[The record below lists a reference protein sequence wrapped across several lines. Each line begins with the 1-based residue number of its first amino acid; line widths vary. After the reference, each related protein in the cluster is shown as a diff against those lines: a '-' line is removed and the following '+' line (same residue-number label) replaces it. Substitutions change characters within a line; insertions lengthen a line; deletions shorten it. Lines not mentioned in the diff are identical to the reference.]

1 MQTTTRTEDRRPTAG
16 APRVAD
22 LRVEA
27 LLLGLF
33 LLLIL

>member
-1 MQTTTRTEDRRPTAG
+1 MDTTSTATAYHRPAAG
-16 APRVAD
+16 ELLVV
-22 LRVEA
+22 VEA